1 MASGLIGDV
10 TTTLKTPVYLPSDC
24 CHSFMSVLPV
34 GSIGTHDSHYFSRI
48 GCQKVLICPS
58 FLLPGP
64 EGACFIFSWKKKKK
78 DFFPHYFFNLLHSS
92 HPCFTTIKLWGGELA
107 FNWLIC
113 VFSPTLELRRN
124 RISEK

>member
-34 GSIGTHDSHYFSRI
+34 GSIGTHSSTLFFKDRVPESSHM
-48 GCQKVLICPS
+48 PS

-78 DFFPHYFFNLLHSS
+78 NFFHYFFNLLHSS

-107 FNWLIC
+107 FSKHMCFLPYLGIKKKQNL
-113 VFSPTLELRRN
+113 
-124 RISEK
+124 